1 MRVTPLPPLKK
12 EGEEMGGR
20 EPESRDGLLEVREKL
35 VKKEITRLKKL
46 YKDIPENQKKLTEGL
61 IIQAARLRV
70 LLDEMWVDITEN
82 GDYDLFSQSDKQ
94 EPYERERPVAKM
106 YNSRND
112 SYCRILKQLS
122 DILPE
127 EMPDDP
133 DEAEG
138 CGLL

>member
-1 MRVTPLPPLKK
+1 
-12 EGEEMGGR
+12 MGNR
-20 EPESRDGLLEVREKL
+20 ELECRNGLLEIREKL
-35 VKKEITRLKKL
+35 VKKEKARLQKL
-46 YKDIPENQKKLTEGL
+46 YKNIPENQKKLTEGL
-61 IIQAARLRV
+61 IVQAARLRV

-127 EMPDDP
+127 EKNNEP
-133 DEAEG
+133 DEPEG
-138 CGLL
+138 CGLI

>member
-1 MRVTPLPPLKK
+1 
-12 EGEEMGGR
+12 MGGR
-20 EPESRDGLLEVREKL
+20 ELESRDGLLEERERL
-35 VKKEITRLKKL
+35 VKKEKMRLQKL
-46 YKDIPENQKKLTEGL
+46 YKDIPEKQKKLTEGL
-61 IIQAARLRV
+61 IVQAARLRI

-82 GDYDLFSQSDKQ
+82 GDYDLFSQSEKQ
-94 EPYERERPVAKM
+94 DPYERERPVAKM

-127 EMPDDP
+127 EKPDDS